1 MPSKK
6 LLLPNLLAITLA
18 VSALATIVLSNYHR
32 PAPIELL
39 NVSYDPT
46 RELYKEINQ
55 AFAADYRQRTG
66 GVVHITQSHGGS
78 SRQARLA
85 AVGEIQP
92 DVVTLGLPSDVD
104 ALRKRGLVSEQWNT
118 QTPNQGRAYSSTI
131 VFVVRK
137 GNPQQ
142 IQDWPDLVKPGI
154 EVIVPDPKTSGNGK
168 LAALAAWGSVVLR
181 GGSDADARR
190 YLKTLYQHAPFLV
203 PAARAAGTAF
213 SQEKLGDVHVAWENE
228 ALREVAESKGELL
241 LVYPPISILAEPAV
255 ATVEANTARNGHTD
269 VAHAYLH
276 YLFSDAAQE
285 IIARQG
291 YRPYKP
297 EVLARYAK
305 TLPPLKLF
313 DIRAIAANWEE
324 AQNRFFGDN
333 GIIDLVYTP
342 KPRPVAS

>member
-1 MPSKK
+1 MSSQKP
-6 LLLPNLLAITLA
+6 LLPTLIAIALA
-18 VSALATIVLSNYHR
+18 VSALATIVVSNYHR

-66 GVVHITQSHGGS
+66 GVVHVTQSHGGS
-78 SRQARLA
+78 SRQARLVA
-85 AVGEIQP
+85 LGEIQP

-104 ALRKRGLVSEQWNT
+104 ALRKRGLVSEQWSA
-118 QTPNQGRAYSSTI
+118 QTPNQGRAYYSTI

-142 IQDWPDLVKPGI
+142 IQDWPDLVKPGV

-181 GGSDADARR
+181 GGRDADAQR
-190 YLKTLYQHAPFLV
+190 YLKALYQHAPFLV

-228 ALREVAESKGELL
+228 ALREVANAKGELQ

-255 ATVEANTARNGHTD
+255 ATVEANTARNGHTE
-269 VAHAYLH
+269 VARDYLAF
-276 YLFSDAAQE
+276 LFSDAAQD

-291 YRPYKP
+291 YRPSKP
-297 EVLARYAK
+297 EVLARHDK

-313 DIRAIAANWEE
+313 EIQAIAASWDD

-342 KPRPVAS
+342 KPRTVAS